1 MTVVHILVLGAQVT
15 HMDEDRNEPQMRVL
29 EADLDD
35 ATPEA
40 LGTLPDRLRD
50 AGAHHVSVLPM
61 TTKGSRPGHLVR
73 AVVMA
78 GDVEEVARSLA
89 RETGSLGVRAL
100 PARHAFV
107 AETDRRVVVHEVGED
122 SYEVGVKVG
131 WMDDEVYDVSAEH
144 AEAATVAAAI
154 EVTPRE
160 ITERTEA
167 ALGPMDSGFVVHL
180 VERSTWEDRESESTY
195 RPGEHEDLIPCTT
208 PARVADVAT
217 SVFGRDRDLCAL
229 VFDPRCLSTPIR
241 YVPTVSGHQPR
252 IVGPVQREAIV
263 AVHDVPEG
271 PDGFV
276 QPSELSTHSSSS
288 R

>member
-1 MTVVHILVLGAQVT
+1 
-15 HMDEDRNEPQMRVL
+15 MDEDRNAPQMRVL

-35 ATPEA
+35 ATPET

-50 AGAHHVSVLPM
+50 AGARHVSVLPM

-73 AVVMA
+73 AVVRA
-78 GDVEEVARSLA
+78 ADADEVARSLA
-89 RETGSLGVRAL
+89 RETGSLGVRAI
-100 PARHAFV
+100 PATHAFV
-107 AETDRRVVVHEVGED
+107 AETDRRVVVLNVGED

-144 AEAATVAAAI
+144 AEAATVAAAT

-167 ALGPMDSGFVVHL
+167 ALGTVGSGLVVHL
-180 VERSTWEDRESESTY
+180 VESSTWDDLEAESTY
-195 RPGEHEDLIPCTT
+195 RPGEQADFIPCTT
-208 PARVADVAT
+208 PARVAEVAT
-217 SVFGRDRDLCAL
+217 SVFATDRDLYAL
-229 VFDPRCLSTPIR
+229 VIDPRALSTPVR
-241 YVPTVSGHQPR
+241 YVSTASGHQPR

-276 QPSELSTHSSSS
+276 QPTELTTHSSSS